1 MDNELLI
8 ESLEKLCAE
17 IEPSLFQDLFNGQI
31 RNEEKLAKLIRES
44 DGELYKAHFFVKEN
58 MTYFKVILLLSKPT
72 QNERLLKLA
81 SPYRVVYE

>member
-17 IEPSLFQDLFNGQI
+17 IEPSLFKDLFNGQI
-31 RNEEKLAKLIRES
+31 KNEEKFTKLIKES

-72 QNERLLKLA
+72 ENDYLLKLG
-81 SPYRVVYE
+81 SPYRVIYE